1 MSFVLLLRLSGPM
14 QSWGVVSRFSVRD
27 SGREPSKSGVIGIIC
42 AALGIARDEANM
54 DNPTFA
60 ELTRLR
66 MGVRVLR
73 EGVIKSDFQ
82 TAQQVVRAYGSGIKD
97 TEPSTRWY
105 LADYDFLVV
114 LMSEEQQILEIVQKA
129 LICPVWQLFLGRKA
143 FVPALPIHFME
154 GVIGTTDTLAEFLNG
169 DRISEILGRYSGTSG
184 LPEPEFDRRQRLLI
198 EDEAGTESRQDVPLS
213 FGNRRF
219 ALRRVRT
226 AFIEAKDIGH
236 S

>member
-1 MSFVLLLRLSGPM
+1 M

-42 AALGIARDEANM
+42 AALGISREEANM
-54 DNPTFA
+54 DNPIFA
-60 ELTRLR
+60 AIGELR

-82 TAQQVVRAYGSGIKD
+82 TAQQIVRAYGSGIKD

-129 LICPVWQLFLGRKA
+129 LICPVWQVFLGRKA
-143 FVPALPIHFME
+143 FVPAIPIHFME
-154 GVIGTTDTLAEFLNG
+154 GVIETTDTLEEFLKG
-169 DRISEILGRYSGTSG
+169 DRVTEILASYTDMSG
-184 LPEPEFDRRQRLLI
+184 LREIEFDNRQRLVL
-198 EDEAGTESRQDVPLS
+198 DDARGSASRQDVPLS
-213 FGNRRF
+213 FGDRRF
-219 ALRRVRT
+219 AVRRVRT
-226 AFIEAKDIGH
+226 TYIENKDIGK